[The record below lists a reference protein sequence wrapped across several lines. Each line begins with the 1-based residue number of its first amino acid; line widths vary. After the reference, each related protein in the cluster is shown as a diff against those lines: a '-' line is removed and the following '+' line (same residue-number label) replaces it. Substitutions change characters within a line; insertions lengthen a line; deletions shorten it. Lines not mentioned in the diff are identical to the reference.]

1 MTMFKP
7 HPYQEYAI
15 RRIVE
20 EPAVG
25 LLLDM
30 GLGKTVITLTA
41 LNELM
46 YDRFEVRKALVIAP
60 KKVAEATWQAEAAKW
75 EHLRELRFATVLGT
89 EKQRLAALEAEADVY
104 VVNRENVVWLV
115 ETAGKRPRS
124 PSAPAPSGREPFGWP
139 FDMVIVDESSS
150 FKSPSAKR
158 FRALRRVLP
167 RVKKVV
173 ILTGT
178 PAPNGIG
185 DLWAQVYLLDR
196 GERLGKFVSH
206 YRERYFDYNP
216 WRHEYA
222 PKPGAFEAVQ
232 ARIADICV
240 SMRAS
245 DWLQLPERI
254 VRDVPVLLE
263 GAALAAYRKLEKEM
277 LLEVRDTSSGV
288 SGARN
293 GDTSSDRLR
302 RPPSRL
308 PQSRCACQLPWGG
321 SLDGEGF
328 GEVEITALSAAALTG
343 KLLQLCG
350 GCVYDETGTAHT
362 VHTAKLEAL
371 GELLEALNGEP
382 ALIFYGFRHELPGI
396 TRALEQSG
404 RTFRVLSGADD
415 VTAWSAGKLD
425 ALVAHPA
432 SCGYG
437 LNLQEGGRHVVWYT
451 LPWALELYQQANAR
465 LYRQGQD
472 KPVVIHRLLAKVEGG
487 TTADDDVAEALEG
500 KADVQAALIEALRA
514 RIEGVRRQE

>member
-1 MTMFKP
+1 
-7 HPYQEYAI
+7 
-15 RRIVE
+15 
-20 EPAVG
+20 
-25 LLLDM
+25 
-30 GLGKTVITLTA
+30 
-41 LNELM
+41 M
-46 YDRFEVRKALVIAP
+46 YYRFEVRRAHVIAP
-60 KKVAEATWQAEAAKW
+60 KKVAEATWQTEAAKW
-75 EHLRELRFATVLGT
+75 EHLRELRFSTVLGT
-89 EKQRLAALEAEADVY
+89 ERQRLAALGTGADVY
-104 VVNRENVVWLV
+104 VINRENVVWLC
-115 ETAGKRPRS
+115 ER
-124 PSAPAPSGREPFGWP
+124 WP
-139 FDMVIVDESSS
+139 GFDMVIVDESSS

-167 RVKKVV
+167 RVKRVV

-232 ARIADICV
+232 AKISDICV
-240 SMRAS
+240 SMKAE

-263 GAALAAYRKLEKEM
+263 GAALAAYRKLEREM
-277 LLEVRDTSSGV
+277 LLEVRDTSSV
-288 SGARN
+288 SASA
-293 GDTSSDRLR
+293 D
-302 RPPSRL
+302 
-308 PQSRCACQLPWGG
+308 C
-321 SLDGEGF
+321 
-328 GEVEITALSAAALTG
+328 VEITALSAAALTG

-350 GCVYDETGTAHT
+350 GCVYDEAGIAHT
-362 VHTAKLEAL
+362 VHTAKLESL
-371 GELLEALNGEP
+371 SELLEALNGEP

-396 TRALEQSG
+396 TRVLEKAG
-404 RTFRVLSGADD
+404 RAFRVLEGAED
-415 VTAWSAGKLD
+415 VAAWNAGKLG

-472 KPVVIHRLLAKVEGG
+472 KPVVIHRLLAKLEGG

-514 RIEGVRRQE
+514 RIEGVRG

>member
-1 MTMFKP
+1 LSVFRP

-41 LNELM
+41 LEELM

-60 KKVAEATWQAEAAKW
+60 KKVAEATWQTEAAKW
-75 EHLRELRFATVLGT
+75 DHLKELRFATVLGT
-89 EKQRLAALEAEADVY
+89 ERQRLAALEAEADVY

-115 ETAGKRPRS
+115 E
-124 PSAPAPSGREPFGWP
+124 SGSREKGVGSRNSVWG

-167 RVKKVV
+167 RVKRVV

-232 ARIADICV
+232 AKIADICV
-240 SMRAS
+240 SMKAE

-263 GAALAAYRKLEKEM
+263 GAALAAYRKLEREM
-277 LLEVRDTSSGV
+277 LLEVKDTSSGA

-302 RPPSRL
+302 RPPS
-308 PQSRCACQLPWGG
+308 PQ
-321 SLDGEGF
+321 GEGY

-350 GCVYDETGTAHT
+350 GCVYDEAGIAHT

-396 TRALEQSG
+396 A
-404 RTFRVLSGADD
+404 RVLEKAGRAFRILDGAED
-415 VTAWSAGKLD
+415 VAAWNAGKLG

-472 KPVVIHRLLAKVEGG
+472 KPVVIHRLLAKVEGS

-514 RIEGVRRQE
+514 RIEGVRQ